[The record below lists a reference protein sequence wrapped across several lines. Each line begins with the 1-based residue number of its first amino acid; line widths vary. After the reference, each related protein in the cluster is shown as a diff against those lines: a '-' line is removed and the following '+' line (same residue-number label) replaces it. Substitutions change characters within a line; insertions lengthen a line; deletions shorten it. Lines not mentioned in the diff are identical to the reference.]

1 MWIFHNVYFK
11 FLLFFFF
18 FFAKAFKIIKITRA
32 ILKKK
37 KEKRIVFLAAQN
49 GQLARVVFFE
59 SDLRD
64 SLYFFYTFL
73 FFKSLLK

>member
-1 MWIFHNVYFK
+1 MYILN
-11 FLLFFFF
+11 FFYFF

>member
-1 MWIFHNVYFK
+1 MYILNF
-11 FLLFFFF
+11 FLFF
-18 FFAKAFKIIKITRA
+18 FFAKAFKIIKITSA

-73 FFKSLLK
+73 FFKLNC

>member
-11 FLLFFFF
+11 FLLFFF

-73 FFKSLLK
+73 FFESLLK

>member
-1 MWIFHNVYFK
+1 MYI
-11 FLLFFFF
+11 LLNFFYFFF

>member
-11 FLLFFFF
+11 FLSFFF
-18 FFAKAFKIIKITRA
+18 FFAKAFKIIKITRE